1 MLIEEVDIKS
11 TSFFCTFI
19 SDFRSKIMSR
29 KIISFLLF
37 LFIPLL
43 ASAQAD
49 QGINMTDKNG
59 MKQGHWIKKDGT
71 TLVYEGY
78 FRDNHPVGEFKRF
91 YEDNS
96 VKSLL
101 IYNNNGNEAEAIIYH
116 PNGFIASKG
125 KYINQL
131 KEGKWQFYSSF
142 TNGYLICEEEYTKN
156 LKNGLSLKFYKDKK
170 VAERLNYINNVRQG
184 EWTQYYQNGALCLKT
199 NYLNSKVNGKFNV
212 WFEDGKPELTGEYKN
227 DIREGHWII
236 YKEDGTIKY
245 EADYLAGF
253 TKNRQMDIDESN
265 FIDSLE
271 KNAGKIP
278 DPEKTGELW

>member
-1 MLIEEVDIKS
+1 
-11 TSFFCTFI
+11 
-19 SDFRSKIMSR
+19 MSR

-37 LFIPLL
+37 LFISLL

-199 NYLNSKVNGKFNV
+199 NYLNGKVNGKFNV